1 MIPREERPLPLLAG
15 LIGWPVAQSK
25 SQLIHEFWLRRLGI
39 DGHYIRLPV
48 RPGEVARAFRGMVAL
63 GFAGVQATMPH
74 KRACFDLVDHH
85 TAAAK
90 ALGAVNTVIVE
101 DDGSL
106 TGENTD
112 LPGFVEPIASLNLS
126 GEKVTVLGA
135 GGAAAAVIA
144 GLVSL
149 GARRLAV
156 INRSPEGTAQLLSD
170 LAATLENCE
179 VTAAGWDAAE
189 AHATESALIANA
201 TSLGMNGMPPMPLGV
216 EDLRSDAVKASL
228 EGIAGNLSS
237 AMTVNYAGCSAVDH
251 DAVNHADK
259 CRKAANCTD
268 AAVLL
273 QGVTANPFTQGGT
286 VFTIQAQA
294 LGANGSTDACTVTTP
309 NGGTTVSTT
318 FAGISAGN

>member
-1 MIPREERPLPLLAG
+1 MNRDERPLPLLAG

-74 KRACFDLVDHH
+74 KRACYDLVDHH
-85 TAAAK
+85 TPAAK

-101 DDGSL
+101 EDGSL

-112 LPGFVEPIASLNLS
+112 LPGFIEPLQGLDLS
-126 GEKVTVLGA
+126 GDQVTVLGA

-156 INRSPEGTAQLLSD
+156 VNRTAEGTARLLDD
-170 LAATLENCE
+170 LADTVKDCRI
-179 VTAAGWDAAE
+179 VAADWGDAQKLA
-189 AHATESALIANA
+189 SDSRLIANA
-201 TSLGMNGMPPMPLGV
+201 TSLGMAGMPPLPLAVDSLRADAIVYDIVTHPHDTPLLRAAAARGLRTHDGLEMLV
-216 EDLRSDAVKASL
+216 GQAREAFRRFYGAEAPRDADPELRS
-228 EGIAGNLSS
+228 
-237 AMTVNYAGCSAVDH
+237 
-251 DAVNHADK
+251 
-259 CRKAANCTD
+259 
-268 AAVLL
+268 LL
-273 QGVTANPFTQGGT
+273 LA
-286 VFTIQAQA
+286 
-294 LGANGSTDACTVTTP
+294 
-309 NGGTTVSTT
+309 
-318 FAGISAGN
+318 

>member
-1 MIPREERPLPLLAG
+1 MNRDERPLPLLAG

-25 SQLIHEFWLRRLGI
+25 SQLIHEFWLRRLGL

-74 KRACFDLVDHH
+74 KRACYDLVDHH
-85 TAAAK
+85 TPAAR

-112 LPGFVEPIASLNLS
+112 LPGFIEPLTGLDLS
-126 GEKVTVLGA
+126 GEQVTVLGA

-156 INRSPEGTAQLLSD
+156 VNRTAEGTARLLDD
-170 LAATLENCE
+170 LAATVTDCE
-179 VTAAGWDAAE
+179 IIAADWGDAQKLAND
-189 AHATESALIANA
+189 SRLVANA
-201 TSLGMNGMPPMPLGV
+201 TSLGMAGMPPLPLAVDSLRDDAIVYDIVTHPHDTPLLRAAAARGLRTHDGLEMLV
-216 EDLRSDAVKASL
+216 GQAREAFRRFYGTDAPRDADADLRS
-228 EGIAGNLSS
+228 
-237 AMTVNYAGCSAVDH
+237 
-251 DAVNHADK
+251 
-259 CRKAANCTD
+259 
-268 AAVLL
+268 LL
-273 QGVTANPFTQGGT
+273 LA
-286 VFTIQAQA
+286 
-294 LGANGSTDACTVTTP
+294 
-309 NGGTTVSTT
+309 
-318 FAGISAGN
+318 

>member
-1 MIPREERPLPLLAG
+1 MNDDRPLPLLAG

-25 SQLIHEFWLRRLGI
+25 SQLIHEFWLKRLGL

-112 LPGFVEPIASLNLS
+112 LPGFVEPLTGLDLS
-126 GEKVTVLGA
+126 GEAVTVLGA

-144 GLVSL
+144 GLVRL
-149 GARRLAV
+149 GARELTV
-156 INRSPEGTAQLLSD
+156 VNRTAEGTATLLAD
-170 LAATLENCE
+170 LADTLTDCT
-179 VTAAGWDAAE
+179 VHAVDWSE
-189 AHATESALIANA
+189 AQKSADRSKLVANA
-201 TSLGMNGMPPMPLGV
+201 SSLGMAGLPPLPLSV
-216 EDLRSDAVKASL
+216 ESLRDDAIVYDIITHPHDTPLLRAAAARGLRTHDGL
-228 EGIAGNLSS
+228 EMLVGQAREAFRRFYGT
-237 AMTVNYAGCSAVDH
+237 AAPR
-251 DAVNHADK
+251 DA
-259 CRKAANCTD
+259 D
-268 AAVLL
+268 AELRALL
-273 QGVTANPFTQGGT
+273 TA
-286 VFTIQAQA
+286 
-294 LGANGSTDACTVTTP
+294 
-309 NGGTTVSTT
+309 
-318 FAGISAGN
+318 

>member
-1 MIPREERPLPLLAG
+1 MIPRDERPLPLLAG

-25 SQLIHEFWLRRLGI
+25 SQLIHEFWLKRLGI

-112 LPGFVEPIASLNLS
+112 LPGFVEPIAGLNLS

-149 GARRLAV
+149 GARRIAV
-156 INRSPEGTAQLLSD
+156 INRSAEGTAHLLGD
-170 LAATLENCE
+170 LAATLEPCE
-179 VTAAGWDAAE
+179 VTTAGWDDVEMHAAD
-189 AHATESALIANA
+189 SALIANA

-216 EDLRSDAVKASL
+216 EGLRSDAVVYD
-228 EGIAGNLSS
+228 II
-237 AMTVNYAGCSAVDH
+237 THPH
-251 DAVNHADK
+251 DTPFLK
-259 CRKAANCTD
+259 D
-268 AAVLL
+268 AAARGLRTHDGLEMLVGQAREAFRRFYGAEPPMDGDADLRALL
-273 QGVTANPFTQGGT
+273 MK
-286 VFTIQAQA
+286 
-294 LGANGSTDACTVTTP
+294 
-309 NGGTTVSTT
+309 
-318 FAGISAGN
+318 

>member
-1 MIPREERPLPLLAG
+1 MILREERPLPLLAG

-25 SQLIHEFWLRRLGI
+25 SQMIHEFWLRRLGI

-112 LPGFVEPIASLNLS
+112 LPGFVEPITGLNLS

-144 GLVSL
+144 GLVNL
-149 GARRLAV
+149 GTRRLAV
-156 INRSPEGTAQLLSD
+156 INRSPEVTAQLLSD

-189 AHATESALIANA
+189 AHAADSALIANA
-201 TSLGMNGMPPMPLGV
+201 TSLGMNGMPPMPLEV
-216 EDLRSDAVKASL
+216 DNLRSDAVVYDIITHPHDTPFLKNAAARGLRTHDGL
-228 EGIAGNLSS
+228 EMLVGQAREAFRLFYG
-237 AMTVNYAGCSAVDH
+237 AEPPREG
-251 DAVNHADK
+251 DADLRA
-259 CRKAANCTD
+259 
-268 AAVLL
+268 LL
-273 QGVTANPFTQGGT
+273 MK
-286 VFTIQAQA
+286 
-294 LGANGSTDACTVTTP
+294 
-309 NGGTTVSTT
+309 
-318 FAGISAGN
+318 

>member
-1 MIPREERPLPLLAG
+1 MILCEERPLPLLAG

-25 SQLIHEFWLRRLGI
+25 SQMIHEFWLRRLGI

-112 LPGFVEPIASLNLS
+112 LPGFVEPITGLNLS

-144 GLVSL
+144 GLVNL
-149 GARRLAV
+149 GTRRLAV
-156 INRSPEGTAQLLSD
+156 INRSPEVTAQLLSD

-189 AHATESALIANA
+189 VHAADSALIANA
-201 TSLGMNGMPPMPLGV
+201 TSLGMNGMPPMPLEV
-216 EDLRSDAVKASL
+216 DNLRSDAVVYD
-228 EGIAGNLSS
+228 II
-237 AMTVNYAGCSAVDH
+237 THPH
-251 DAVNHADK
+251 DTPFLK
-259 CRKAANCTD
+259 D
-268 AAVLL
+268 AAARGLRTHDGLEMLVGQAREAFRRFYGAEPPRDGDADLRALL
-273 QGVTANPFTQGGT
+273 MK
-286 VFTIQAQA
+286 
-294 LGANGSTDACTVTTP
+294 
-309 NGGTTVSTT
+309 
-318 FAGISAGN
+318 